1 MKLLMVQLLFLKM
14 VYPTFCYELK
24 AELKTLLTQVKTLL
38 FIEILQLPEDAFY
51 KDVVLHE
58 KPILLK
64 ELK

>member
-1 MKLLMVQLLFLKM
+1 M

-58 KPILLK
+58 KLIFLK